1 MKLYEIDE
9 EILACVDSES
19 GEILDAERFEALQ
32 MERDAKVENVA
43 LWIKNLK
50 SDLVAL
56 EAERKAFQDREKSC
70 KAKIASLQ
78 NWLSFALNGQK
89 FSSPKVA
96 VSFRRTESVEI
107 VDESILPK
115 EFVREKIELAPDKVA
130 IKDAIKRGETVSGA
144 ALIQNQSVQIK

>member
-9 EILACVDSES
+9 EILACVDAES
-19 GEILDAERFEALQ
+19 GEILDEERFAALQ
-32 MERDAKVENVA
+32 MERDTKIENVA

-56 EAERKAFQDREKSC
+56 EAERKAFQEREKSC

-96 VSFRRTESVEI
+96 VSFRKTESVEI
-107 VDESILPK
+107 VEESLIP
-115 EFVREKIELAPDKVA
+115 EQYMREKVEVSPDKVA
-130 IKDAIKRGETVSGA
+130 IKDAIKRGESVAGA
-144 ALIQNQSVQIK
+144 MLVQNQSVQIK

>member
-9 EILACVDSES
+9 EILACVDAES
-19 GEILDAERFEALQ
+19 GEILDEERFAALQ
-32 MERDAKVENVA
+32 MERDTKIENVA

-107 VDESILPK
+107 VEASLIP
-115 EFVREKIELAPDKVA
+115 EQYMSEKVEVAPDKVA
-130 IKDAIKRGETVSGA
+130 IKDAIKRGESVAGA
-144 ALIQNQSVQIK
+144 MLVQNQSVQIK